1 MEDHQANIGLK
12 AEAVGRAA
20 ERNSVSQ
27 GHGMGRKSNR
37 DRRPEKRYIPSM
49 LHGSLRILD
58 WEGRGVVDLC
68 LRSFICRISG
78 LMSGHV
84 EWAGSERS

>member
-27 GHGMGRKSNR
+27 GHEMGRKSNQGTEGP
-37 DRRPEKRYIPSM
+37 RRNTY
-49 LHGSLRILD
+49 H
-58 WEGRGVVDLC
+58 LC
-68 LRSFICRISG
+68 C
-78 LMSGHV
+78 M
-84 EWAGSERS
+84 AP

>member
-58 WEGRGVVDLC
+58 WEGRGVD
-68 LRSFICRISG
+68 SG